1 MYRSPELTKI
11 RADFEEIFS
20 VSQQIKLDTFRITW
34 YQHLIKE
41 IMQLFGLAP
50 CREVGSLKSALKD
63 AILDGEV
70 PNEHEAALEFIVRR
84 AAKMGLHPKS

>member
-1 MYRSPELTKI
+1 MRKKLVDLEEKDKI
-11 RADFEEIFS
+11 RNFQPPVKGE
-20 VSQQIKLDTFRITW
+20 
-34 YQHLIKE
+34 E

-84 AAKMGLHPKS
+84 AAEMGLHPKS